1 MKISRNL
8 SLTIHFFFDHI
19 VPPFLRD
26 SYWFMFL
33 PFKILFGKKAKI
45 FFNFKDRLP
54 GMTKEEYL
62 KVYSEVEDVLV
73 ERETDLNKECLRRI
87 QENISGKT
95 VLEVGC
101 GRGLLAKLLSAK
113 YNVKAVDIYVDE
125 NKNSENL
132 IFLKADAEDL
142 PFENKSFDTV
152 ICTHT
157 LEHVLDFNT
166 AVSELRRVA
175 KQRII
180 IVVPRQRPYK
190 YTFDLHTRFFPYLN
204 LFLALIGRE
213 AGQGSIIGGDIFYIE
228 NMN

>member
-8 SLTIHFFFDHI
+8 SLTIHLFFDHI

-33 PFKILFGKKAKI
+33 PFKIVFGKKAEI
-45 FFNFKDRLP
+45 FFSFKDRLP

-62 KVYSEVEDVLV
+62 KIYSDVNDVLI
-73 ERETDLNKECLRRI
+73 ERETDLNEECLKKI

-101 GRGLLAKLLSAK
+101 GRGFLAKLLSAR
-113 YNVKAVDIYVDE
+113 YEVKAADIHVDE
-125 NKNSENL
+125 SKNSENL
-132 IFLKADAEDL
+132 IFLEADIDNL
-142 PFENKSFDTV
+142 PFESKSFDTV

-157 LEHVLDFNT
+157 LEHVLDFNV
-166 AVSELRRVA
+166 ALSELRRVA

-180 IVVPRQRPYK
+180 IVVPRQRPYR

-204 LFLALIGRE
+204 LFLALVGKE
-213 AGQGSIIGGDIFYIE
+213 AGQGSIVGGDIFYIE
-228 NMN
+228 DIN